1 MLRKAILTMVLLMS
15 GVVMGPLRAHDYLFS
30 HLNRENSGLSYD
42 SVREIFQDSRGYM
55 WIGTY
60 KGLSR
65 YDGTRF
71 KNYSRDQL
79 GGGGSDFINVICE
92 DDSGNLWIGTDCGV
106 VIYDYKSDA
115 FIGLDSFIGGG
126 QDVPNDRIFAIAK
139 NVNGRIWISSKDMGL
154 YSFDSNSREFR
165 HHPMA
170 SPERKLTN
178 NIYRLALDRNDNLYL
193 AVYCDNI
200 YVADPDASACRPI
213 DIGKYSDIFKGDDV
227 EGLAVNP
234 KSNDILYVASKRNGI
249 VEVDLRNHKCTSL
262 CSLNPDVRPTNLL
275 LDMTQYLWVSTTNG
289 LVCYNLYSG
298 SCQNYSTDQQAPF
311 SLSDSYITDVYRDK
325 KGGLWVGSQYGGLNH
340 YSPYHD
346 NFHKVYSLADGN
358 TLAGA
363 IVRDFAED
371 KWGNLWVAT
380 ERRGLLR
387 YTDGKLVSVD
397 RNLPK
402 SVLAVADDVDCLWIG
417 SQKGISRL
425 DYKTFKVTDYR
436 PFADEDRDNRVIT
449 IYRSQSGGIYVA
461 TTMGVLRYGK
471 NTDRFEL
478 VENLGNITFEYM
490 AEDNSGVLWL
500 ASYSSGVFSY
510 DAVNDRI
517 LNHYSPQTGN
527 RNIPDMIS
535 SVSVDNIGNIWVI
548 GFSNGFFRYDRK
560 KDDFVTFSSHSLPSL
575 PTDVFFRA
583 LPDDF
588 GHLWISSD
596 KGIVDFNV
604 SENTVRV
611 FTEENGL
618 MDDEFTKAAI
628 VLRNGSIAMGSA
640 NGFIIF
646 NPRCM
651 QAGDAISNVTISD
664 MYLKYE
670 PIGVNKRDCIS
681 GGNVDLKDN
690 ITLEYSDNSFGFS
703 FALLDSE
710 SPSSDNLF
718 CMLEGCDSD
727 WRDIS
732 VDKAMHW
739 NNVLPGTYRL
749 LLSNGEYNGNFV
761 QAHTPLTIVVKPKF
775 WASTLGIILI
785 VCMAGGF
792 MFSVLRIIIRRNRQ
806 KAKQK
811 LDEYRTR
818 KEQEL
823 MKEKMTFFSN
833 IIHEIKTPLTLIRTP
848 LQKLLSSGGCDK
860 DTLEELTVIASST
873 DYMNDLVREL
883 LEFVRLEE
891 HGYVLD
897 LKNVDIVERTGFLC
911 YNFAETARNKNIR
924 IQYTQEVE
932 NLEMA
937 VDTIAY
943 RKIINN
949 LMDNGVKYADTYIEV
964 KLGVKDEKLVVTFRN
979 DGTPIP
985 ASRRELIFKPF
996 VQYSDDES
1004 PYSQSFGIGL
1014 AYARHLTELHEG
1026 TLTLSDNSEC
1036 SEFVLTLPVKTVP
1049 KMQTDEEMYFVK
1061 RSDLPLVMIIE
1072 DNISLSNYLKKNL
1085 KHQYNVICVQS
1096 AEKALV
1102 LLATYKADIILT
1114 DIALHGMSGVELCQK
1129 VNTNPDLSHIPVIVV
1144 SAISSVETKMK
1155 CMEYGACNYIE
1166 KPYSMDYLS
1175 ACIKGALEK
1184 RATLRTAYG
1193 SMSNTFENVHPH
1205 LINRDEEFM
1214 RKLEKVVL
1222 ENMCNPSFSNKQ
1234 LEEMLYVGHSTLN
1247 RKMKSLLDTT
1257 PNDYIRSKRLALAAE
1272 MLTEGGYRVNE
1283 ICYAV
1288 GFNSPSYFA
1297 KCFKS
1302 LYGKLPAEWAKDK
1315 QEEKSR

>member
-1 MLRKAILTMVLLMS
+1 MLRKALLIMVLLMS
-15 GVVMGPLRAHDYLFS
+15 GVVMRPLRAHDYLFS
-30 HLNRENSGLSYD
+30 HLNRGNSGLSYD
-42 SVREIFQDSRGYM
+42 SVREIYQDSRGYM

-71 KNYSRDQL
+71 KNYSRDEL
-79 GGGGSDFINVICE
+79 GGASDFINVICE
-92 DDSGNLWIGTDCGV
+92 DDSGNLWIGTDNGV
-106 VIYDYKSDA
+106 VIYDYKEDV
-115 FIGLDSFIGGG
+115 FISLEDFVGEG
-126 QDVPNDRIFAIAK
+126 QNVPNDRIFAIARNTK
-139 NVNGRIWISSKDMGL
+139 GLIWISSKDTGL
-154 YSFDSNSREFR
+154 YSFDPISRELT
-165 HHPMA
+165 HHPM
-170 SPERKLTN
+170 STSERALTN

-200 YVADPDASACRPI
+200 YLAGSDASACRPI
-213 DIGKYSDIFKGDDV
+213 DIGDWSDIFKGDDV

-234 KSNDILYVASKRNGI
+234 KSNDVLYVASKRNGI
-249 VEVDLRNHKCTSL
+249 VEVDMRNHKCTSL

-275 LDMTQYLWVSTTNG
+275 LDMNRYLWVSTTNG
-289 LVCYNLYSG
+289 LICCNLHSG
-298 SCQNYSTDQQAPF
+298 SCRNYSTDLHDPF

-346 NFHKVYSLADGN
+346 NFRKVYSLDDGN
-358 TLAGA
+358 TLDGA

-371 KWGNLWVAT
+371 KWGNIWVAT
-380 ERRGLLR
+380 ERMGLLR
-387 YTDGKLVSVD
+387 YTGEKLASAGRD
-397 RNLPK
+397 LPK
-402 SVLAVADDVDCLWIG
+402 SVLAVADDMDCLWIG

-425 DYKTFKVTDYR
+425 DYDTFKVTDYR
-436 PFADEDRDNRVIT
+436 PFTDDDRDNRVIT
-449 IYRSQSGGIYVA
+449 IYRSQSGTIFVA
-461 TTMGVLRYGK
+461 TTMGVLRYER

-478 VENLGNITFEYM
+478 LENLGNITFEYM
-490 AEDNSGVLWL
+490 TEDSAGVLWL

-510 DAVNDRI
+510 DAVNDVV
-517 LNHYSPQTGN
+517 LSHYSPQTGS
-527 RNIPDMIS
+527 RSIPDMVS
-535 SVSVDNIGNIWVI
+535 SVSVDNVGNIWVI
-548 GFSNGFFRYDRK
+548 GFSNGFFKYDKK
-560 KDDFVTFSSHSLPSL
+560 KDDFISFSSHTLPSL

-596 KGIVDFNV
+596 KGIVDFNM

-611 FTEENGL
+611 FTEANGL

-640 NGFIIF
+640 NGFVIF
-646 NPRCM
+646 NPRSM
-651 QAGDAISNVTISD
+651 QVGDAISNVRISD
-664 MYLKYE
+664 MYLKHE
-670 PIGVNKRDCIS
+670 PVSAEARALIS

-718 CMLEGCDSD
+718 CMLEGYDGD

-739 NNVLPGTYRL
+739 NNVLPGTYTL

-761 QAHTPLTIVVKPKF
+761 HAHSPLTIVVKPKF

-792 MFSVLRIIIRRNRQ
+792 MLLVMRLIIRRHKQ
-806 KAKQK
+806 KSKHK
-811 LDEYRTR
+811 LDEYRAR

-823 MKEKMTFFSN
+823 MKDKMTFFSN

-848 LQKLLSSGGCDK
+848 LQRLISSGGCDK
-860 DTLEELTVIASST
+860 DVLEELTVIASST

-897 LKNVDIVERTGFLC
+897 LKNVDIVERVGFLC
-911 YNFAETARNKNIR
+911 YNFSETARNKNIK
-924 IQYTQEVE
+924 IQYTHDLG
-932 NLEMA
+932 NLEIA
-937 VDTIAY
+937 VDTIAF

-949 LMDNGVKYADTYIEV
+949 LMDNGVKYADTYIQV
-964 KLGVKDEKLVVTFRN
+964 DLSVKDEMVVVTFRN
-979 DGTPIP
+979 DGTLIP

-1014 AYARHLTELHEG
+1014 AYARHLTELHDG
-1026 TLTLSDNSEC
+1026 TLTLSDNPDC
-1036 SEFVLTLPVKTVP
+1036 TEFVLSLPVKTVP
-1049 KMQTDEEMYFVK
+1049 KMVAEEEDMDEVK

-1072 DNISLSNYLKKNL
+1072 DNVSLANYLKKNL
-1085 KHQYNVICVQS
+1085 KHQYNVVSAQS
-1096 AEKALV
+1096 AEKGLA

-1114 DIALHGMSGVELCQK
+1114 DIALHGMSGVELCHK
-1129 VNTNPDLSHIPVIVV
+1129 VNSDPELSHIPVIVV

-1166 KPYSMDYLS
+1166 KPYSMDYLL

-1184 RATLRTAYG
+1184 RAALRAVYG
-1193 SMSNTFENVHPH
+1193 STPGTLENIHAN
-1205 LINRDEEFM
+1205 LINRDEDFL

-1234 LEEMLYVGHSTLN
+1234 LEEMLFMGHSTLN
-1247 RKMKSLLDTT
+1247 RKMKALLNTT
-1257 PNDYIRSKRLALAAE
+1257 PNEYIRSKRLALAAE
-1272 MLTEGGYRVNE
+1272 MLMEGGSRINE

-1302 LYGKLPAEWAKDK
+1302 AYGKLPVEWARERH
-1315 QEEKSR
+1315 EEKDE